1 MKYIY
6 AILLSAL
13 TVTFSKAQMLTP
25 EQLTVDITI
34 VKSAL
39 EARHPEMYRNISP
52 EKFNTLLSSI
62 KDSLNH
68 PMSVQDFYIAMY
80 PLIGSLKC
88 GHTKWLL
95 KDKDYYYPFHTA
107 DLFPLKLYF
116 VKDRAYVISHYSDME
131 VPVLSEVISIN
142 GVSTKKLISD
152 LFGKLA
158 FADGYSVEGKY
169 YELNHFF
176 SGIYSTNYGT
186 SSQYTIEYLN
196 KAQKTEIRSYSG
208 VSLNVIK
215 AFDEKHS
222 RPELIPYS
230 FSLIDNQ
237 IGWMDINR
245 FFSYSSEPDF
255 NKFLKKS
262 FAELRLKNIRTLVID
277 LRGNEGGNEDWGI
290 ELYKYLAK
298 SPFNYYENISVKKLV
313 KGDFQEK
320 LPFLFRLLRPFI
332 DQEKKSFAFLTHKW
346 LKIQK
351 PKKDGF
357 EGQVYLLIDGQ
368 SYSVTTEFASR
379 AKSDGRAII
388 VGQESA
394 GGYALNT
401 SGFFS
406 IVTLPNSKIEL
417 GIPLLGF
424 NMGNNP
430 SKNHMN
436 RGVIPDYEVEIFPE
450 DVVNS
455 HDVTKEFVIKQIK
468 SNSK

>member
-25 EQLTVDITI
+25 EQLKADITI

-39 EARHPEMYRNISP
+39 EARHPEMYRYISA

-62 KDSLNH
+62 EVSLNG
-68 PMSVQDFYIAMY
+68 PMSVQDFYIAMC
-80 PLIGSLKC
+80 PLISSLKC

-95 KDKDYYYPFHTA
+95 KDKDYYYPFHTV

-116 VKDRAYVISHYSDME
+116 IKDRAYVISHYSNME
-131 VPVLSEVISIN
+131 SPVLSEVITIN
-142 GVSTKKLISD
+142 GISTKNIISD

-169 YELNHFF
+169 YELNNFF

-196 KAQKTEIRSYSG
+196 KAQKPETRTYSG
-208 VSLNVIK
+208 VSMDVIK
-215 AFDEKHS
+215 AFDKKHMS
-222 RPELIPYS
+222 AEVLPYS
-230 FSLIDNQ
+230 FLLIDSE

-245 FFSYSSEPDF
+245 FFSYRGEPDF
-255 NKFLKKS
+255 DKFLKKS
-262 FAELRLKNIRTLVID
+262 FAELKLRNIKTLVID
-277 LRGNEGGNEDWGI
+277 LRGNEGGNEEWGI

-298 SPFNYYENISVKKLV
+298 NPFKYYENLSVKKV
-313 KGDFQEK
+313 GKVDFQEK

-332 DQEKKSFAFLTHKW
+332 DQDKKGFAFIGHKW
-346 LKIQK
+346 LKIQT

-357 EGQVYLLIDGQ
+357 SGQVYLLIDGQ
-368 SYSVTTEFASR
+368 SYSVTTEFASQV
-379 AKSDGRAII
+379 KSDGRAVI

-417 GIPLLGF
+417 GIPLFGF

-430 SKNHMN
+430 SKNPMN
-436 RGVIPDYEVEIFPE
+436 RGVIPDYEIEISPE

-455 HDVTKEFVIKQIK
+455 HDVVKEFVMTQIK
-468 SNSK
+468 NNSK

>member
-6 AILLSAL
+6 TILLTAL
-13 TVTFSKAQMLTP
+13 TITFSKAQMLTP
-25 EQLTVDITI
+25 EQLKADITI

-39 EARHPEMYRNISP
+39 EARHPEMYRYISP
-52 EKFNTLLSSI
+52 GNFNTLFRSI
-62 KDSLNH
+62 EDSLNK
-68 PMSVQDFYIAMY
+68 PMPVQDFYIAMF
-80 PLIGSLKC
+80 PLISSLRC

-95 KDKDYYYPFHTA
+95 KDKDYYYPFYTN

-116 VKDRAYVISHYSDME
+116 IKDKAYVISHYSNIE
-131 VPVLSEVISIN
+131 APILSEVISIN
-142 GVSTKKLISD
+142 GVSTKNLISD

-176 SGIYSTNYGT
+176 PGIYSTNYGT

-196 KAQKTEIRSYSG
+196 RAQKPETRTYSG
-208 VSLNVIK
+208 VSLDVIK
-215 AFDEKHS
+215 AFDEKRL

-230 FSLIDNQ
+230 FSLVDNE

-245 FFSYSSEPDF
+245 FFSYRGEPDF
-255 NKFLKKS
+255 NKFLEKS
-262 FAELRLKNIRTLVID
+262 FSELKRKNIRTLIID
-277 LRGNEGGNEDWGI
+277 LRGNEGGNEEWGI

-298 SPFNYYENISVKKLV
+298 SPFKYYENISVKKLV

-332 DQEKKSFAFLTHKW
+332 DQDKKSFAFLGHKW
-346 LKIQK
+346 LKIQN

-357 EGQVYLLIDGQ
+357 SGQVYLLIDGQ
-368 SYSVTTEFASR
+368 SYSVTTEFASQV
-379 AKSDGRAII
+379 KSDGRAII

-417 GIPLLGF
+417 GIPLFGF
-424 NMGNNP
+424 NMGNSP
-430 SKNHMN
+430 SKNPMN
-436 RGVIPDYEVEIFPE
+436 RGVIPDYEVEIAPE
-450 DVVNS
+450 DVVNLR
-455 HDVTKEFVIKQIK
+455 DVVKEFVMTQIK